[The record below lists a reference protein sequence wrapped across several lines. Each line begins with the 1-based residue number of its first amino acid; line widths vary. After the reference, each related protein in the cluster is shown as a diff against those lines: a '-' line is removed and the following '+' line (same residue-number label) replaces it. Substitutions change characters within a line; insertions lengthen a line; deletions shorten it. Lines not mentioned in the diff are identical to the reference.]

1 MEAILTA
8 EHLYKSFGD
17 KVIFEDLSFGVN
29 KGQKIALIGRNGE
42 GKSTLLNMLF
52 NENERDKGDVIFNS
66 QAYPSYL
73 PQKTWKDGT
82 VSIIQE
88 LLTSFEPHNEDRE
101 SFIARASQMMY
112 VFGMK
117 ELEKPLNLLS
127 GGEQKKVALAKVLLK
142 NSQFY
147 VLDEPTNHLDMDMIA
162 WLENYLIKK
171 NATLLIVTHDRD
183 LIDKVCTDIYELYKG
198 QISRYN
204 CDRHENIPLFDYYL
218 EKKEERA
225 ALLRAEIDKARNIYA
240 RELDWINRMPQ
251 ARGTKSKKHIE
262 NFQYIKE
269 KAFQKQE
276 KEQAALSVVD
286 TRIGKKILEINSISK
301 SFEENRTLIDNF
313 SYTFKKGDKIAVIG
327 HNGCG
332 KSTLLNIIM
341 GKEKQSCGTIIK
353 GETINFGY
361 YQQKGL
367 EEDPSKRVIDIIKE
381 EAESITVQNE
391 NKKFDMSASS
401 FLEKF
406 GFSKD
411 MQFHQYGLL
420 SGGEKRRLYLL
431 KTLIK
436 NPNFLILDE
445 PTNDLDIYSLLTLE
459 EFLINY
465 KGCLLIVSHD
475 RRFIENISQNH
486 YFIFG
491 DGGKIKDFY
500 QPYQEYLKQK
510 AADKKNN
517 SASYQDDKEND
528 YEKQKKQKAQERKAN
543 KLSYK
548 EQKILE
554 EIEKLL
560 PVLEQKKKEL
570 TEKLSSGE
578 LSNDELQ
585 TVGNELQDIIAQTEE
600 KEMIWLELS
609 ERVSV

>member
-240 RELDWINRMPQ
+240 RDLDWINRMPQ
-251 ARGTKSKKHIE
+251 ARGTKSKKRIE

>member
-251 ARGTKSKKHIE
+251 ARGTKSKKRIE

>member
-17 KVIFEDLSFGVN
+17 KIIFEDLSFSVN

-52 NENERDKGDVIFNS
+52 DERERDSGEVIFNS
-66 QAYPSYL
+66 QAMPSYL
-73 PQKTWKDGT
+73 PQRTWKDGT
-82 VSIIQE
+82 MTVMEDLLLSYTQKNEQE
-88 LLTSFEPHNEDRE
+88 DKFL
-101 SFIARASQMMY
+101 ARAKEMMY

-117 ELEKPLNLLS
+117 ELDKPLNLLS

-142 NSQFY
+142 DSQFY

-162 WLENYLIKK
+162 WLENYLIRKS
-171 NATLLIVTHDRD
+171 ATLLLVTHDRD
-183 LIDKVCTDIYELYKG
+183 LIDRVCTDIYELYKG

-204 CDRHENIPLFDYYL
+204 CDKHENTPLFDYYL

-225 ALLRAEIDKARNIYA
+225 ALLRAEIDKARNLYA

-251 ARGTKSKKHIE
+251 ARGTKSKKRIE

-286 TRIGKKILEINSISK
+286 TRIGKKILEINSVSK
-301 SFEENRTLIDNF
+301 AFDDRVLIRDF

-327 HNGCG
+327 KNGCG
-332 KSTLLNIIM
+332 KSTLLNILM
-341 GKEKQSCGTIIK
+341 GKIKQDSGTVIK
-353 GETINFGY
+353 GDTVNFGY
-361 YQQKGL
+361 YEQKGL
-367 EEDPSKRVIDIIKE
+367 EEEPTKRVIDIIKDVA
-381 EAESITVQNE
+381 EAITIQVSG
-391 NKKFDMSASS
+391 KKIDMSASS

-431 KTLIK
+431 KTLIR

-486 YFIFG
+486 SFIFE
-491 DGGKIKDFY
+491 DGGNIKDFY
-500 QPYQEYLKQK
+500 LPYSEYLKQK
-510 AADKKNN
+510 RVKDKPVAASGGGDIT
-517 SASYQDDKEND
+517 ND
-528 YEKQKKQKAQERKAN
+528 YQQHKKQKAEERKAK

-548 EQKILE
+548 EQNLLE
-554 EIEKLL
+554 EIERSLPLL
-560 PVLEQKKKEL
+560 EVEKEDL
-570 TEKLSSGE
+570 TEKLSFGAMNNEDLQRTGE
-578 LSNDELQ
+578 RLRQ
-585 TVGNELQDIIAQTEE
+585 IIEEIEE
-600 KEMIWLELS
+600 KELIWLELN
-609 ERVSV
+609 EKVGE

>member
-251 ARGTKSKKHIE
+251 ARGTKSKKRIE

-301 SFEENRTLIDNF
+301 SFEENRPLIDNF

-517 SASYQDDKEND
+517 SASCQDDKEND

-548 EQKILE
+548 EQKLLE
-554 EIEKLL
+554 EIEQLL

>member
-1 MEAILTA
+1 METILTA
-8 EHLYKSFGD
+8 ENLYKSFGD
-17 KVIFEDLSFGVN
+17 KVIFEDLSFGIN

-52 NENERDKGDVIFNS
+52 DEKERDRGEVIFNS

-73 PQKTWKDGT
+73 PQKTWKDDT
-82 VSIIQE
+82 ISISEE
-88 LLTSFEPHNEDRE
+88 LMSSYVAHNEDKE
-101 SFIARASQMMY
+101 SFTARASQMMY
-112 VFGMK
+112 VFGVK
-117 ELEKPLNLLS
+117 ELNKPLNLLS

-162 WLENYLIKK
+162 WLESYLIKK

-183 LIDKVCTDIYELYKG
+183 FIDKVCTDIYELYKG
-198 QISRYN
+198 QISHYN
-204 CDRHENIPLFDYYL
+204 CEKHENIPLFDYYL
-218 EKKEERA
+218 DKKEERA

-251 ARGTKSKKHIE
+251 ARGTKSKKRIE
-262 NFQYIKE
+262 NFQYIKG

-286 TRIGKKILEINSISK
+286 TRIGKKILEINSVDK
-301 SFEENRTLIDNF
+301 AFDERVLIKNF

-327 HNGCG
+327 RNGCG

-341 GKEKQSCGTIIK
+341 GNIKQDNGTIIK
-353 GETINFGY
+353 GDTVNFGY

-367 EEDPSKRVIDIIKE
+367 EEEPTKRVIDIIKD
-381 EAESITVQNE
+381 EAESITIQNE
-391 NKKFDMSASS
+391 GKKFDMSASS

-406 GFSKD
+406 GFNKD

-465 KGCLLIVSHD
+465 KGCLIIVSHD

-486 YFIFG
+486 YFIFE
-491 DGGKIKDFY
+491 DDGKIKDYY
-500 QPYQEYLKQK
+500 QPYSYYLKQK
-510 AADKKNN
+510 TANKKQ
-517 SASYQDDKEND
+517 SASSSHESSLND
-528 YEKQKKQKAQERKAN
+528 YKLQKKQKALERKAN

-548 EQKILE
+548 EQKLLE
-554 EIEKLL
+554 ETEKNL
-560 PVLEQKKKEL
+560 PILEQKKEEL
-570 TEKLSSGE
+570 TQKLSSGE
-578 LSNDELQ
+578 LSNEELQ
-585 TVGNELQDIIAQTEE
+585 QTGEELQQIITQIEE

-609 ERVSV
+609 ERV

>member
-1 MEAILTA
+1 MEAILTVQ
-8 EHLYKSFGD
+8 HLYKSFGD
-17 KVIFEDLSFGVN
+17 KVIFEDLSFGIN

-52 NENERDKGDVIFNS
+52 DEKERDRGEVIFNS

-73 PQKTWKDGT
+73 PQKTWKDDTST
-82 VSIIQE
+82 VAQE
-88 LLTSFEPHNEDRE
+88 LLTSFEGHGEDRE
-101 SFIARASQMMY
+101 SFVARAYQMMY

-117 ELEKPLNLLS
+117 DMDKPLNLLS

-162 WLENYLIKK
+162 WLENYLVKK
-171 NATLLIVTHDRD
+171 NATLLVVTHDRD
-183 LIDKVCTDIYELYKG
+183 FIDKVCTDIYELYKG

-204 CDRHENIPLFDYYL
+204 CERHDNVPLFDYYL
-218 EKKEERA
+218 EKKQERA
-225 ALLRAEIDKARNIYA
+225 DMLRAEIDKARNIYA

-251 ARGTKSKKHIE
+251 ARGTKSKKRIE

-269 KAFQKQE
+269 KAFQKQD
-276 KEQAALSVVD
+276 KEQASLSVVES
-286 TRIGKKILEINSISK
+286 RIGKKILEINSLSK
-301 SFEENRTLIDNF
+301 EFEQGKPLIKNF
-313 SYTFKKGDKIAVIG
+313 SYIFKKGDKIAVIG

-332 KSTLLNIIM
+332 KTTFLNIIM
-341 GKEKQSCGTIIK
+341 GRQKQDTGSVIK
-353 GETINFGY
+353 GDTVSFGY
-361 YQQKGL
+361 YRQKGL
-367 EEDPSKRVIDIIKE
+367 EEDAAKRVIDIIKD
-381 EAESITVQNE
+381 EAESITLQTE
-391 NKKFDMSASS
+391 GKKYEMSAGS

-406 GFSKD
+406 GFNKD

-486 YFIFG
+486 YFIFEQ
-491 DGGKIKDFY
+491 DGNIRDY
-500 QPYQEYLKQK
+500 YLPYSDYLKQK
-510 AADKKNN
+510 RDSEKQNTSSEQTPA
-517 SASYQDDKEND
+517 ND
-528 YEKQKKQKAQERKAN
+528 YERQKQIKAQKRTAD

-548 EQKILE
+548 EQKLLE
-554 EIEKLL
+554 EIEREL
-560 PVLEQKKKEL
+560 PVLEKKKEEL
-570 TEKLSSGE
+570 TQKLSSGLLSSEE
-578 LSNDELQ
+578 LLKTGEQLQ
-585 TVGNELQDIIAQTEE
+585 LIINETEE
-600 KEMIWLELS
+600 KEMQWLELS
-609 ERVSV
+609 ERV

>member
-1 MEAILTA
+1 MEAVLTA

-52 NENERDKGDVIFNS
+52 DERERDKGDVIFNS
-66 QAYPSYL
+66 NAYPSYL
-73 PQKTWKDGT
+73 PQKTWKDDDI
-82 VSIIQE
+82 SIMDE
-88 LLTSFEPHNEDRE
+88 LLLSYSSHEEDKE
-101 SFIARASQMMY
+101 SFIARANQMMFA
-112 VFGMK
+112 FGLTDLNK
-117 ELEKPLNLLS
+117 HINLLS

-171 NATLLIVTHDRD
+171 NTTLLIVTHDRD
-183 LIDKVCTDIYELYKG
+183 FIDKVCTDIYELYKG
-198 QISRYN
+198 QISKYN
-204 CDRHENIPLFDYYL
+204 CDRHENVALFDYFL

-225 ALLRAEIDKARNIYA
+225 ALLKAEIDKARNLYT

-251 ARGTKSKKHIE
+251 ARGTKSKKRIA
-262 NFQYIKE
+262 NFSSIKE

-276 KEQAALSVVD
+276 KEQEKLSVVEN
-286 TRIGKKILEINSISK
+286 RIGKKILEINSICK
-301 SFEENRTLIDNF
+301 SFQEDKPLIKDF
-313 SYTFKKGDKIAVIG
+313 SYTFKKGDKIAIIG

-332 KSTLLNIIM
+332 KTTLLNILM
-341 GKEKQSCGTIIK
+341 DKEKQDSGTIIK

-367 EEDPSKRVIDIIKE
+367 QEDPTKRVIDIIKD
-381 EAESITVQNE
+381 EAESITIQNE
-391 NKKFDMSASS
+391 GKKYDMSASS

-406 GFSKD
+406 GFNKD

-459 EFLINY
+459 EFLTNY
-465 KGCLLIVSHD
+465 KGCLLLVSHD
-475 RRFIENISQNH
+475 KRFIENISQHH
-486 YFIFG
+486 YFVFEQ
-491 DGGKIKDFY
+491 GGKIKDLY
-500 QPYQEYLKQK
+500 IPYSDYLKQK
-510 AADKKNN
+510 K
-517 SASYQDDKEND
+517 QDQKQTSSSTETMPND
-528 YEKQKKQKAQERKAN
+528 YELQKQQKAQQRKAN
-543 KLSYK
+543 KLSFK
-548 EQKILE
+548 EQKLLE
-554 EIEKLL
+554 EIEKSL
-560 PVLEQKKKEL
+560 PLLEQKKEDL
-570 TEKLSSGE
+570 TQKLSSGE
-578 LSNDELQ
+578 LSNDELLKA
-585 TVGNELQDIIAQTEE
+585 GEELQQIISQIEE
-600 KEMIWLELS
+600 KELIWLELS
-609 ERVSV
+609 ERISQ

>member
-1 MEAILTA
+1 MEAILTV

-17 KVIFEDLSFGVN
+17 KVIFEDLSFGIN

-52 NENERDKGDVIFNS
+52 DERERDSGNVIFNS

-73 PQKTWKDGT
+73 PQKTWKDDT
-82 VSIIQE
+82 VTILEE
-88 LLTSFEPHNEDRE
+88 LLSSHIDNNENE
-101 SFIARASQMMY
+101 EQFLARAKEMMF

-117 ELEKPLNLLS
+117 ELDKPLNLLS

-142 NSQFY
+142 DSQFY

-162 WLENYLIKK
+162 WLENYLLRK
-171 NATLLIVTHDRD
+171 NATLLLVTHDRD
-183 LIDKVCTDIYELYKG
+183 LIDRVCTDIYELYKG
-198 QISRYN
+198 QIARYN
-204 CDRHENIPLFDYYL
+204 CDKHENIPLFDYYL
-218 EKKEERA
+218 QKKQERA
-225 ALLRAEIDKARNIYA
+225 DLLRAEIEKARNLYV

-251 ARGTKSKKHIE
+251 ARGTKSKKRIE
-262 NFQYIKE
+262 NFETIKQ

-276 KEQAALSVVD
+276 KEQSALSVVD

-301 SFEENRTLIDNF
+301 SFDDKTLIREF
-313 SYTFKKGDKIAVIG
+313 SYTFKKGDKIAIIG
-327 HNGCG
+327 RNGCG

-341 GKEKQSCGTIIK
+341 GKIKQDEGTIIK

-367 EEDPSKRVIDIIKE
+367 EEEPTKRVIDIIRD
-381 EAESITVQNE
+381 EAEAITINQE
-391 NKKFDMSASS
+391 GKKLDMSASS

-406 GFSKD
+406 GFNKD

-459 EFLINY
+459 EFLTNY

-486 YFIFG
+486 SFVFEEEG
-491 DGGKIKDFY
+491 QIKDLY
-500 QPYQEYLKQK
+500 LPYSDYLKQK
-510 AADKKNN
+510 K
-517 SASYQDDKEND
+517 ASLKPKAVSDNTNTTND
-528 YEKQKKQKAQERKAN
+528 YKEHKRQKSEERKAK

-548 EQKILE
+548 EQKQLE
-554 EIEKLL
+554 DIENMLPLL
-560 PVLEQKKKEL
+560 EKHKEDL
-570 TEKLSSGE
+570 TQKLSSGE
-578 LSNDELQ
+578 LSNEELQ
-585 TVGNELQDIIAQTEE
+585 IVGEELQQVIDEIEE
-600 KEMIWLELS
+600 KELIWLELN
-609 ERVSV
+609 EKHSV